1 MQRRLSLARF
11 RAEAAA
17 ATACPVRYLAPH
29 TSPLPTRRLVRL
41 WIYKMDDSCEDSS
54 ATQKERDDIANLLV
68 CARRESHTTL
78 AKRAL
83 SKSRAVGAVSMCIA
97 GYPYS
102 PSARYGRFAQ
112 ALPCHIIEEGAAELT
127 AGDECSLCLSVI
139 AEGDS
144 LRTLPCRQC
153 ATTGHDACAHSLHEM
168 RDPVAFPL

>member
-1 MQRRLSLARF
+1 
-11 RAEAAA
+11 
-17 ATACPVRYLAPH
+17 
-29 TSPLPTRRLVRL
+29 
-41 WIYKMDDSCEDSS
+41 MDDSCEDSS

-168 RDPVAFPL
+168 RDPVAFSL